1 MFIGIQALAAVGLFI
16 AGVANLLFPIFGESP
31 AMTTLIMYSLAVNL
45 ANSARIDMIK
55 AKMRDSS
62 DNKG

>member
-1 MFIGIQALAAVGLFI
+1 MFIGVQILAAISLFI
-16 AGVANLLFPIFGESP
+16 AGVVNLIFPIFGESS
-31 AMTTLIMYSLAVNL
+31 AMTTFLMYSLAVNL

-55 AKMRDSS
+55 AKMRDNS

>member
-1 MFIGIQALAAVGLFI
+1 MFIGIQALAAVILFI
-16 AGVANLLFPIFGESP
+16 AGVVNLIFPIFGESSTT
-31 AMTTLIMYSLAVNL
+31 TTLVIYSLAFGM

-55 AKMRDSS
+55 KTRDSS

>member
-1 MFIGIQALAAVGLFI
+1 MFIGIQALAAVILLI
-16 AGVANLLFPIFGESP
+16 AGLGNLIFPIFGESSVM
-31 AMTTLIMYSLAVNL
+31 ATLVMYSIAASL
-45 ANSARIDMIK
+45 ANSARIDIIK